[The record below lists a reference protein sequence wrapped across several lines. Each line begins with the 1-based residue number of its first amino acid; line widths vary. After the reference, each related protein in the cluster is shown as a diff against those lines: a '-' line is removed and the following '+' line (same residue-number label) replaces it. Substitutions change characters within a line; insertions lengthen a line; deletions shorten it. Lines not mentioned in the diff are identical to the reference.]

1 MSPRA
6 GADPGYP
13 GGMVRLALL
22 LSAVL
27 AQGCSQTVIADG
39 DDGAAPSP
47 VACDVLEEPL
57 AADQDAGLGFTPAAV
72 LARFGGV
79 RQATLEYYAGGTSEL
94 TLELTQTGPAVQVTT
109 SDPPGVDAADLLGP
123 CGDVSMRLPV
133 ELRFTT
139 ADGRFDERIP
149 AVWQLYELAAA
160 ESVNTYVEL
169 AALGG
174 SYTSEATRLSFVV
187 LLAEAEQSGSVV
199 GVVDVEEELGTEFN
213 VARFNESTWPQSE

>member
-1 MSPRA
+1 
-6 GADPGYP
+6 
-13 GGMVRLALL
+13 MVRLAALWV
-22 LSAVL
+22 SVL
-27 AQGCSQTVIADG
+27 ALGCSQTVTADG
-39 DDGAAPSP
+39 DDGSAPAQ

-57 AADQDAGLGFTPAAV
+57 ASDQDAGLGFTAAAV
-72 LARFGGV
+72 MARFGGV

-94 TLELTQTGPAVQVTT
+94 TLELTQTGPAVQVST
-109 SDPPGVDAADLLGP
+109 SDPPGVDAADILGP
-123 CGDVSMRLPV
+123 CGEVSMRLPV

-149 AVWQLYELAAA
+149 AAWQLHELFTA
-160 ESVNTYVEL
+160 ESVNTYVDL

-187 LLAEAEQSGSVV
+187 LLAEAEQSGSVI
-199 GVVDVEEELGTEFN
+199 GVVDVEDGLGTEFN